1 MNSRISRTA
10 LLVAVVCSLPGA
22 GLLAQRCTGCVS
34 GEDTVPR
41 LRLQP
46 ALGVHVGTPQ
56 KASAALGLVFG
67 ETWQQNG
74 RDHSRNL
81 ALFAE
86 PGLSAG
92 RGTLAYVN
100 HGSFGSGFGIGA
112 SVLRTW
118 KEPWT
123 VRPNMTYVG
132 GEVLLWPIVFV
143 GPRLGLFRR
152 VAGDATAK
160 QWFLSL
166 DLGIGL

>member
-1 MNSRISRTA
+1 MA
-10 LLVAVVCSLPGA
+10 LLMVACSIPG
-22 GLLAQRCTGCVS
+22 GSLLAQRCVGCVS
-34 GEDTVPR
+34 GEDTIPH
-41 LRLQP
+41 LRVGP
-46 ALGVHVGTPQ
+46 ALGLHVGAPQ
-56 KASAALGLVFG
+56 KASAALGIVIG
-67 ETWQQNG
+67 QTWQENG
-74 RDHSRNL
+74 HDQSRNL

-86 PGLSAG
+86 PGLSGG

-123 VRPNMTYVG
+123 VKPNMTYVG
-132 GEVLLWPIVFV
+132 GEILVWPIVFV
-143 GPRLGLFRR
+143 GPRLGVFRR